1 MEFNFTD
8 GSAEWNIASMPHEPP
23 PTTVVCPPLPEPVVA
38 PPETRRHVVGCLQR
52 CARTAGAR
60 VLDALRRAEKR
71 ITENF
76 RVPPHGG

>member
-8 GSAEWNIASMPHEPP
+8 GSAEWNIASMPHEPS
-23 PTTVVCPPLPEPVVA
+23 PTAAVCPPLPEPVA
-38 PPETRRHVVGCLQR
+38 NPPQVYRHMVVCLQR
-52 CARTAGAR
+52 CARTAA
-60 VLDALRRAEKR
+60 VHALDALRRAEKR

>member
-1 MEFNFTD
+1 M
-8 GSAEWNIASMPHEPP
+8 HHQPP
-23 PTTVVCPPLPEPVVA
+23 PSTTACPALAEPVAVSPEARRRIVA
-38 PPETRRHVVGCLQR
+38 CLQR
-52 CARTAGAR
+52 CARTAGVR